1 MGGCVSLVVGC
12 VAPVTVGCVAP
23 VVGCVA
29 PVTVGCVASVGEC
42 VDAGGNCV
50 AVALLESV

>member
-1 MGGCVSLVVGC
+1 MGGCVSL
-12 VAPVTVGCVAP
+12 